1 MTITINADLGEGIG
15 LHEFGNDAR
24 LMELIDAANVA
35 CGFHAADPHIMNATV
50 ELAAAKGVQVGAHPG
65 LPDLAGFGRRPMT
78 LSAAEVE
85 DIVTYQVGALT
96 GFLRRHGLPLHHIKP
111 HGALYGMV
119 ARDPELMAAVARVAQ
134 RHEVAVFG
142 LANTA
147 HKAVCDELGVP
158 FVGEI
163 YVDLGY
169 DAEGG
174 LVIERSPR
182 PAEPDAAGQR
192 IRDALTTGS
201 ISANDGTRLQ
211 IEFDSVC
218 VHSDPANAPEIVR
231 AVRSAIEASE
241 VSEA

>member
-15 LHEFGNDAR
+15 LHAFGNDAR
-24 LMELIDAANVA
+24 LMGLIDVANVA

-50 ELAAAKGVQVGAHPG
+50 ELAAAEGVQVGAHPG
-65 LPDLAGFGRRPMT
+65 LPDLAGFGRRAMT

-85 DIVTYQVGALT
+85 DVVTYQVGALQ
-96 GFLRRHGLPLHHIKP
+96 GFLLRYGLPLHHIKP

-119 ARDPELMAAVARVAQ
+119 ARNPELMTAVARVAQ
-134 RHEVAVFG
+134 RHEIPVYG
-142 LANTA
+142 LANTE
-147 HKAVCDELGVP
+147 HKTVCDDMGVP
-158 FVGEI
+158 FIGEI

-182 PAEPDAAGQR
+182 PADPEAAGQR
-192 IRDALTTGS
+192 IRDALATGS
-201 ISANDGTRLQ
+201 ISANDGTRLS

-218 VHSDPANAPEIVR
+218 VHSDPANAPEVVR
-231 AVRSAIEASE
+231 AVRAAIDESE
-241 VSEA
+241 G

>member
-15 LHEFGNDAR
+15 LHQFGNDAR
-24 LMELIDAANVA
+24 LMELIDSANVA
-35 CGFHAADPHIMNATV
+35 CGFHAADPHIMNSTV

-65 LPDLAGFGRRPMT
+65 LPDVAGFGRRAMV

-85 DIVTYQVGALT
+85 DIVTYQVGALM
-96 GFLRRHGLPLHHIKP
+96 GFLARHGLPLHHIKP

-119 ARDPELMAAVARVAQ
+119 AKDPELMASVARVAR
-134 RHEVAVFG
+134 RHDVPVFG
-142 LANTA
+142 LANTT
-147 HKAVCDELGVP
+147 HRTVCEELGVP
-158 FVGEI
+158 FIGEI

-169 DAEGG
+169 DAQGG

-182 PAEPDAAGQR
+182 PADPEAAGQR

-201 ISANDGTRLQ
+201 ISANDGTRLR

-218 VHSDPANAPEIVR
+218 VHSDPANAPDVVQ
-231 AVRSAIEASE
+231 AVRSAIQAVED
-241 VSEA
+241 